1 MSFKQGEK
9 ENYDQEREK
18 RMIYAYLTVMT
29 LALALTIYLFYNQ
42 EDKEE
47 NIMEDFPNIYVNS
60 EELKRHA
67 VRISTH
73 FSETKRISS
82 KGN

>member
-60 EELKRHA
+60 EELKDMLFEYLHTFLRQN
-67 VRISTH
+67 
-73 FSETKRISS
+73 
-82 KGN
+82 G